1 MSDQRLIL
9 ARDGVASQALE
20 GLVAAG
26 AYVTARP
33 LRCAAPAS
41 AIRAAPAP
49 DAEQLDALLYGE
61 GFEVIAEQNGFAL
74 GRALRDS
81 YVGHVALADLA
92 DPVLPTHRINALS
105 APVFARPDIKSPVV
119 AFLSL
124 NALVRLG
131 ERQGRLA
138 RIGDLGW
145 VVERQTAPVGEFETD
160 PVEVAQRFLDAPYVW
175 GGRDARGL
183 DCSGLVQQ
191 ALYACGR
198 ACPRDSDQQRMMGRE
213 IVERQLARGDLVFWP
228 GHVAWML
235 DEARILHANAFH
247 MQVAIEPYEEAVERI
262 GRPIALRR
270 L

>member
-1 MSDQRLIL
+1 MSDQRLTL
-9 ARDGVASQALE
+9 ARGGLASQALE
-20 GLVAAG
+20 GLVAADRYL
-26 AYVTARP
+26 APRS

-41 AIRAAPAP
+41 AIRAAPGAG
-49 DAEQLDALLYGE
+49 AEQIDALLYGE
-61 GFEVIAEQNGFAL
+61 GFEVIDEKDGFAL

-81 YVGHVALADLA
+81 YVGHVALADLD
-92 DPVLPTHRINALS
+92 DPILPTHRISALS
-105 APVFARPDIKSPVV
+105 APVFARPDIKSPVT

-131 ERQGRLA
+131 EREGRLG

-145 VVERQTAPVGEFETD
+145 VVERQTASIGEFEVD
-160 PVEVAQRFLDAPYVW
+160 PVEVALRFLGAPYVW
-175 GGRDARGL
+175 GGRDSRGL

-198 ACPRDSDQQRMMGRE
+198 ACPRDSDLQRAMGAE
-213 IVERQLARGDLVFWP
+213 ITGSQLVRGDLVFWP

-235 DEARILHANAFH
+235 DEGRILHANAFH
-247 MQVAIEPYEEAVERI
+247 MRVAIEPYEQAVERI
-262 GRPIALRR
+262 GRPAALRG